1 MEENLIPL
9 VLFEAFLLL
18 LQIGDI
24 VEHKY
29 PIILK
34 ENRLQNILQNI
45 VTDHL
50 GTKASEVWPEW
61 GVGGKFFLQKSFKN
75 FQSYYS

>member
-18 LQIGDI
+18 LQIGII

-50 GTKASEVWPEW
+50 
-61 GVGGKFFLQKSFKN
+61 
-75 FQSYYS
+75 